1 MPEDIHRIDRT
12 GFDPIRIKPNYEQPG
27 NPSRRREPGKKEHN
41 THLDQGNPGFD
52 LPGDETAEKHHSLD
66 IEA

>member
-1 MPEDIHRIDRT
+1 MSEDIHRIDRT

-27 NPSRRREPGKKEHN
+27 NPSRRREPGRQSKD
-41 THLDQGNPGFD
+41 THRDEENPGFD
-52 LPGDETAEKHHSLD
+52 RPGDETGDNHSLD